1 MSVRHPLTISHF
13 LRFEMN
19 ADGSKYAFQIDTTQN
34 VSIDLE
40 LASDRLGPIVQ
51 FLVANAAATGRQLY
65 EQTHVHKEQPEN
77 VVPIPTEAF
86 GLVPGP
92 SPDTMLL
99 LVRLY
104 GFDLGFEI
112 PIWMLAE
119 FGDRISRTAEE
130 LASTPAK
137 PN

>member
-1 MSVRHPLTISHF
+1 MSVRHPLTISH
-13 LRFEMN
+13 LVRFEMN
-19 ADGSKYAFQIDTTQN
+19 ADGSKYAFQIDTKQG

-40 LASDRLGPIVQ
+40 LAAERLGPIVQ
-51 FLVANAAATGRQLY
+51 FLVANAAATGHQLY
-65 EQTHVHKEQPEN
+65 EQTHVHKEQAEN
-77 VVPIPTEAF
+77 LAAIPTEAF

-92 SPDTMLL
+92 TPDKMLL

-112 PIWMLAE
+112 PTAMLAE

-130 LASTPAK
+130 IPGNPAK